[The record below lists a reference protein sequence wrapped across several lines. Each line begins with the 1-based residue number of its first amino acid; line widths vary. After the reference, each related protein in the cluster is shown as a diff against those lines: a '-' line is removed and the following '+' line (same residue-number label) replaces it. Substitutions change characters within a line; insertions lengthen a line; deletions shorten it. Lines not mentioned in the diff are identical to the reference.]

1 MKVVIAGGGGT
12 GCFAALLL
20 ARAGHEVTVLE
31 RDELAVHQ
39 DVEAAAAAALR
50 PTAPQIVQ
58 PHIIM
63 ARTRELLRDQL
74 PDVYQGLLRAGAV
87 AAPLSTQMPPSLPDK
102 TPRPGDERLTVMAT
116 RRSTLDLVLLRAV
129 TSQPGITLRMN
140 VKVTGLLTGQLSGLA
155 AGPGTPP
162 HVTGVRTADGDLPA
176 DVVVDATG
184 RRSAIDDWLAAI
196 GARATGY
203 QQAECG
209 IAYYSRHY
217 RLRPGATPPGEPL
230 RRMVA
235 ALDEFLVGLW
245 PADNGAMQLG
255 VFPLAADHRF
265 RAVRDP
271 DIFTRVVSTVPA
283 YRAWLD
289 VLDPIT
295 GVFPM
300 GGLHNTLRRLVTAGV
315 PVATGL
321 HAIGDCVC
329 TTNPT
334 LGRGLA
340 FALTGAADLTST
352 LAKFPGDPY
361 AQALAMDDLV
371 TAHLEPHY
379 LEQAIVD
386 GARLGQARHLVFG
399 EPAPQQPPQAPDRVS
414 YAELRTAMPHDPVA
428 FRAFWRIMGMQA
440 LPAEIYTDPLVVAST
455 RRLLGT
461 PGAVPPQD
469 QPTREELAAAL
480 SGAVPR

>member
-20 ARAGHEVTVLE
+20 ARAGHEVLVLE
-31 RDELAVHQ
+31 RDELTVHA
-39 DVEAAAAAALR
+39 DVEAAAAAAFR

-58 PHIIM
+58 PHLIM
-63 ARTRELLRDQL
+63 ARARELLWDQL
-74 PDVYQGLLRAGAV
+74 PDVYKGLLRAGAV

-102 TPRPGDERLTVMAT
+102 TPRPGDERLAVMAT
-116 RRSTLDLVLLRAV
+116 RRSTLDWVLLRAV
-129 TSQPGITLRMN
+129 TAQPEITLRTN
-140 VKVTGLLTGQLSGLA
+140 VKVTGLLTAPSRQ
-155 AGPGTPP
+155 PGPP
-162 HVTGVRTADGDLPA
+162 HVTGVRTDDGDVLA

-184 RRSAIDDWLAAI
+184 RRSAIDGWLTAA
-196 GARATGY
+196 GARATAF

-217 RLRPGATPPGEPL
+217 RLRPGVTPPGEPL
-230 RRMVA
+230 LRMVA
-235 ALDEFLVGLW
+235 ALDEFAVGLW
-245 PADNGAMQLG
+245 PGDNDAMQLA

-271 DIFTRVVSTVPA
+271 DVFTRVVRTVPA

-289 VLDPIT
+289 ALDPIT
-295 GVFPM
+295 GVFAM
-300 GGLHNTLRRLVTAGV
+300 GGLHNTLRRLVAGGV

-340 FALTGAADLTST
+340 FALTGAAGLAST
-352 LAKFPGDPY
+352 LAAFPADPA

-371 TAHLEPHY
+371 TAHIEPHY
-379 LEQAIVD
+379 LEQVIVD
-386 GARLGQARHLVFG
+386 GARLSQTRHLVFG
-399 EPAPQQPPQAPDRVS
+399 GPAPQQPPQALDRVG
-414 YAELRTAMPHDPVA
+414 YGELRVAMPYDPVT

-440 LPAEIYTDPLVVAST
+440 LPAQIYTDPQVVAST
-455 RRLLGT
+455 RRLLAT
-461 PGAVPPQD
+461 PGAVPAQA
-469 QPTREELAAAL
+469 QPSRAELAAAL
-480 SGAVPR
+480 SVAVTR